1 MMARAIAL
9 VTLTLILLV
18 INPAAFSQNP
28 YTPDVGNVGLPANGA
43 FSGGSVDTVQLNN
56 GNVHIDIPLLHLPG
70 IGLDTD
76 IHLTYDSQVWNRA
89 VGDISPTSQTPW
101 TLITWSRAPWQ
112 TKDPLAGY
120 VKWGQ
125 ATFNWNCF
133 AITGNPNQGTNG
145 SDTDIDFMSFTD
157 GDGTAHSLPVSGLLP
172 NASYPNC
179 ASSINGVVGSW
190 PSLDT
195 TGDSNNGYYP
205 VYSADQSGY
214 RLAVNSNG
222 NVVNF
227 YDKHGTKY
235 GFASQPTGS
244 ASGLPAPLVGTTE
257 CTNGQCGQVMN
268 PSGATNLEY
277 LPITSVEDSN
287 GNRIT
292 SSSNSSSM
300 TITDTVDRTIT
311 ETFLPYFY
319 STQPSKCGASIPE
332 SSSVLPIM
340 AESLGNMLSTI
351 QYQDQNGAE
360 TITVCYGLAPVS
372 LNLLCGGASGCSTQV
387 SQNNTSGSIVV
398 PTSIILQN
406 GDTYIFSYNSNG
418 DPDYMGEVTSINLP
432 RGGTISY
439 TYGDYL
445 TDTYSGRQVLS
456 RTVTANG
463 QASTWN
469 YHYTYTSFFGQ
480 AGVLNYGL
488 GAGTVTDPN
497 GNDTVFTC
505 NSNPANL
512 PPADIAWN
520 APCYMTNEVSYN
532 GSAYSENPIA
542 TKSTGYTLVGTSLGA
557 YYYAPVSDVLTWN
570 PSQATTE
577 TDTTWD
583 SFTPPTPGTYSISL
597 GDVTSKSVYDYG
609 SGSHGALLSKTQY
622 TYLHQGNSAYLNPNI
637 LDRPT
642 QVSVYNSASS
652 LVAQTTTGYDGFSQS
667 AQSGL
672 VSTSGTTTQH
682 DYTNY
687 GSSFTLRGLPTSVAK
702 YTSASTGAVT
712 TYTDYN
718 DLGKPT
724 VSTDAL
730 GYSTKYTYGSQNA
743 YLASTT
749 LPTTSG
755 VAHVISY
762 NYYLSTGL
770 LQSQTDQNGNQTSYT
785 YEPLMRVASVTR
797 PDGGTTTNSYPV
809 TGESNNITSTV
820 ALDLSSVSS
829 PRSPAVTTT
838 VLDGLGRKISVSTS
852 ADAICGPLTVN
863 TTYDLLSRLASVSNP
878 LCASSQDTDGITS
891 YSYDALSRLTAK
903 QNPDGSS
910 QSWSFNGN
918 VIQFSDETL
927 RIWQRTYNAED
938 WLTQVLEPNGTT
950 TVNIAPTLE
959 TDYGYDALGNLLRVD
974 QWGGA
979 HGSSG
984 DHVRTFAYDGISRLI
999 ASNNPESG
1007 SSPSQTCA
1015 GASGSWTTCYG
1026 YDGNSNLLK
1035 KTDNRGTSISYSYD
1049 ALNRLLSKSYSDST
1063 PPVAFTYDISSITGH
1078 SNDVGQLTQAN
1089 VTTGSTTLA
1098 TTNPYSYDT
1107 MGRLKGEQQCTLA
1120 NCSAPYQLAYT
1131 YDLQGKPYSETFPS
1145 NAQSSGQPLVLSFVN
1160 DQAERLMTATSN
1172 WASDNNHPVTL
1183 FTGSTSS
1190 SAPAYG
1196 PMGLEN
1202 ASLGVRSG
1210 ATSGVVALNRNYD
1223 SRGRVV
1229 SEFDMP
1235 GSATQNATAST
1246 GTITISGT
1254 EQSKTRAAA
1263 PGSAVVTVTGSDG
1276 YTVVTT
1282 YYWPCG
1288 SSHMCTPTVTTT
1300 DVYNTGALTF
1310 TLWPTEFVS
1319 YPAVAEYGNNDSDA
1333 TVASLLATAINSSG
1347 GPVSATASGNAVTVT
1362 AKATTAFP
1370 QATGPSTNYPFT
1382 ISNSGGGYADSTNVP
1397 YGQIGGNLAG
1407 GVTANP
1413 SDSGT
1418 VSVNIAGTVSTV
1430 SFGAGSTTTSIA
1442 TALAA
1447 AINSADGGFVTASP
1461 SGGTVSLRSVGDGSA
1476 DDWQLAESVTYDSV
1490 DFSSASFAVAD
1501 NGMSG
1506 GANTS
1511 GALYSYYI
1519 PAAGGYDKNSNLL
1532 TAVDSVMGQW
1542 SYTYDN
1548 LNRVLIGSPASGNNS
1563 NGGQKLCWSY
1573 DAFGN
1578 RTAEDSQT
1586 AACPSTPTATATYN
1600 GYNQLSWTSVNAAGS
1615 NVSYDAAGNMLYDGR
1630 NSYLY
1635 DAEGRVCAVQEV
1647 VSGTTFL
1654 TGYVYDASGTRV
1666 ARDSLTT
1673 FSCNFSSNGYKLNAS
1688 WVLGLG
1694 GEQVTEY
1701 SVSGSSGSYSS
1712 TWAHTNVFAGGKLLA
1727 TYNGTDTYFALE
1739 DWLGTK
1745 RAEASAGGCF
1755 STFTGLPFGDG
1766 LTPSGNCADA
1776 TEHHFT
1782 GKERDQES
1790 GNDYFGARYYASS
1803 MGRWMSPDWA
1813 AQASPV
1819 PYATFGDPQSL
1830 NLYQYVRNNPLTNRD
1845 ADGHECPPTCA
1856 SGENPFSGPPALGGS
1871 ANPQNS
1877 QFLQM
1882 VQQEG
1887 NGLVQAEPG
1896 RLVMF
1901 GGTTELSTTTNAGFV
1916 QINSTGSTTLQAVP
1930 GVGQTVDITMHAP
1943 GATPNAV
1950 SVSAGTPVVSASA
1963 TTNSATL
1970 SVGFVAGPP
1979 VKAGLNISTDTKPVV
1994 QALSNAASTVASAAR
2009 GAVAPTPPP
2018 PPTPKPPPPPPCTVR
2033 GAC

>member
-1 MMARAIAL
+1 MMARAIAF
-9 VTLTLILLV
+9 VSLTLILFV

-89 VGDISPTSQTPW
+89 VGDISPTSQIPW

-112 TKDPLAGY
+112 TKDLLAGY

-125 ATFNWNCF
+125 ATLNWNCF

-179 ASSINGVVGSW
+179 PGSINGVVGSW

-227 YDKHGTKY
+227 SDKHGTKY
-235 GFASQPTGS
+235 TFASQPTGS
-244 ASGLPAPLVGTTE
+244 ASGLPAALVGTTE

-277 LPITSVEDSN
+277 LPITSIEDSD

-300 TITDTVDRTIT
+300 TITDTVGRTIT
-311 ETFLPYFY
+311 ETY
-319 STQPSKCGASIPE
+319 STQSSKCGSSDIAYGQSIM
-332 SSSVLPIM
+332 S
-340 AESLGNMLSTI
+340 ESLGNMPSAF
-351 QYQDQNGAE
+351 QYLDQNGNTQ
-360 TITVCYGLAPVS
+360 TITVCYGLAPAS
-372 LNLLCGGASGCSTQV
+372 LNLFCGGGNNCSTEV
-387 SQNNTSGSIVV
+387 GENNPSGSLSIVV

-406 GDTYIFSYNSNG
+406 GDTYTFSYNPNG
-418 DPDYMGEVTSINLP
+418 DPDYMGEVTSITLP
-432 RGGTISY
+432 TGGTISY

-445 TDTYSGRQVLS
+445 TGTYSGRQVLS

-463 QASTWN
+463 QTSTWKYN
-469 YHYTYTSFFGQ
+469 YAYNSPV
-480 AGVLNYGL
+480 AGVPNTGP
-488 GAGTVTDPN
+488 ATVTATDPN

-505 NSNPANL
+505 NNNPTNL
-512 PPADIAWN
+512 AGIAWN

-532 GSAYSENPIA
+532 GSAFSENPIA

-557 YYYAPVSDVLTWN
+557 YYYAPVSNVLTWN
-570 PSQATTE
+570 SSGATTE

-583 SFTPPTPGTYSISL
+583 SFTPPTPGTWSISL
-597 GDVTSKSVYDYG
+597 GNLMSKSVYDYG

-622 TYLHQGNSAYLNPNI
+622 TYLHQGNSAYVNSNI
-637 LDRPT
+637 LDRVAQT
-642 QVSVYNSASS
+642 SVYNSASA
-652 LVAQTTTGYDGFSQS
+652 LVAQTTAGYDGFSQS

-687 GSSFTLRGLPTSVAK
+687 GSSFTLRGLPTSIAK
-702 YTSASTGAVT
+702 YTSASTAAVT

-724 VSTDAL
+724 VTTDAL
-730 GYSTKYTYGSQNA
+730 GNSTKYAYGTQNA
-743 YLASTT
+743 FLASTT
-749 LPTTSG
+749 LPTTTG
-755 VAHVISY
+755 VAHVL
-762 NYYLSTGL
+762 NYDHDTNTGL
-770 LQSQTDQNGNQTSYT
+770 LIWQKDQNLNQTSYT
-785 YEPLMRVASVTR
+785 YDDRMRTLTISR
-797 PDGGTTTNSYPV
+797 PDGGLTTNTYPDP
-809 TGESNNITSTV
+809 NLITSTV
-820 ALDLSSVSS
+820 TLDLSSASS
-829 PRSPAVTTT
+829 PRSPSVTTT
-838 VLDGLGRKISVSTS
+838 VLDGLGRKISASTT
-852 ADAICGPLTVN
+852 ADALCGPLTVN
-863 TTYDLLSRLASVSNP
+863 TTYDLMSRVASVSNP
-878 LCASSQDTDGITS
+878 LCTSSQDTDGITS

-903 QNPDGSS
+903 QNPDGTS
-910 QSWSFNGN
+910 QNWSFNGN

-959 TDYGYDALGNLLRVD
+959 TDYSYDALGNLLRVD

-1007 SSPSQTCA
+1007 SSASQTCT

-1026 YDGNSNLLK
+1026 YDANSNLLK
-1035 KTDNRGTSISYSYD
+1035 KTDNRGISISYSYD
-1049 ALNRLLSKSYSDST
+1049 ALNRLLSKTYSDGT
-1063 PPVAFTYDISSITGH
+1063 PQATFAYDASSISGH
-1078 SNDVGQLTQAN
+1078 SNDVGALTQAT

-1098 TTNPYSYDT
+1098 STGTYSYDT
-1107 MGRLKGEQQCTLA
+1107 MGRLLGEQQCTPA
-1120 NCSAPYQLAYT
+1120 NCSSSPYQLAYT

-1145 NAQSSGQPLVLSFVN
+1145 NAQSLGQPLVLSLVN

-1172 WASDNNHPVTL
+1172 WASDSNHPVTL
-1183 FTGSTSS
+1183 FAGSTNS

-1210 ATSGVVALNRNYD
+1210 STSGIVAFNRNYD

-1235 GSATQNATAST
+1235 GGATQNATAST
-1246 GTITISGT
+1246 GTITIAGT

-1263 PGSAVVTVTGSDG
+1263 PGSAIITVGGADG
-1276 YTVVTT
+1276 YTTIEI

-1288 SSHMCTPTVTTT
+1288 SSHMCTPTVTTQN
-1300 DVYNTGALTF
+1300 VWNSGSLSF

-1319 YPAVAEYGNNDSDA
+1319 YQAVAGFGNDESDA
-1333 TVASLLATAINSSG
+1333 ALASTLAAVINSSG
-1347 GPVSATASGNAVTVT
+1347 GPVSATVSGNAVTVT
-1362 AKATTAFP
+1362 AIATTAFP

-1382 ISNSGGGYADSTNVP
+1382 ISNSSAGYDAASNVP

-1407 GVTANP
+1407 GDTANP

-1418 VSVNIAGTVSTV
+1418 VSVNIAGTVTTV
-1430 SFGAGSTTTSIA
+1430 NYGAGSTTSTVA
-1442 TALAA
+1442 GALAA
-1447 AINSADGGFVTASP
+1447 AINSQDGGFITATP
-1461 SGGTVSLRSVGDGSA
+1461 SGGAVSLRSVGDGSA
-1476 DDWQLAESVTYDSV
+1476 DDWQLTDSVTYDSV
-1490 DFSSASFAVAD
+1490 DFSSPSFSVAYTS
-1501 NGMSG
+1501 MSG
-1506 GANTS
+1506 GVNSS

-1519 PAAGGYDKNSNLL
+1519 PTAGGYDKNSNLL
-1532 TAVDSVMGQW
+1532 TAVDSIMGQW
-1542 SYTYDN
+1542 NYTYDN
-1548 LNRVLIGSPASGNNS
+1548 LNRVVGSTAPASQPSGVNS
-1563 NGGQKLCWSY
+1563 SFAGVGAAWVY
-1573 DAFGN
+1573 DPFGN
-1578 RTAEDSQT
+1578 RQSETWTGNGEG
-1586 AACPSTPTATATYN
+1586 AAPTSTSATYN
-1600 GYNQLSWTSVNAAGS
+1600 GSNQISWTNVNAAGS
-1615 NVSYDAAGNMLYDGR
+1615 NVQFDTAGNMLYDGR

-1635 DAEGRVCAVQEV
+1635 DAEGRICAVQEV
-1647 VSGTTFL
+1647 VNGTTFQ

-1666 ARDSLTT
+1666 ARGSLAT
-1673 FSCNFSSNGYKLNAS
+1673 FSCNFSSNGYATNAS
-1688 WVLGLG
+1688 WVLGPG

-1701 SVSGSSGSYSS
+1701 AVSGSTS
-1712 TWAHTNVFAGGKLLA
+1712 TWTHTNVFAGGKLLA
-1727 TYNGTDTYFALE
+1727 TYNGTNTYFALN

-1745 RAEASAGGCF
+1745 RAEVSAGGCF
-1755 STFTGLPFGDG
+1755 STFTSMPFGDA
-1766 LTPSGNCADA
+1766 LTPNGNCADA

-1782 GKERDQES
+1782 GKERDAES

-1803 MGRWMSPDWA
+1803 MGRWMSPDPK
-1813 AQASPV
+1813 QPNIKHL
-1819 PYATFGDPQSL
+1819 FNPQKW
-1830 NLYQYVRNNPLTNRD
+1830 NKYNYVLNNPLSNIDPDGLEEITVQLRAYIPQAHQGPYRGDNRGPTTSQNVTSRTSITVRVETDPTKNGGNPLVSNSGGQAGTTHNDWTGASATQTVGLPTATVTRDSNGNVVVGIKQD
-1845 ADGHECPPTCA
+1845 A
-1856 SGENPFSGPPALGGS
+1856 
-1871 ANPQNS
+1871 ANPLTPQ
-1877 QFLQM
+1877 
-1882 VQQEG
+1882 
-1887 NGLVQAEPG
+1887 
-1896 RLVMF
+1896 
-1901 GGTTELSTTTNAGFV
+1901 
-1916 QINSTGSTTLQAVP
+1916 
-1930 GVGQTVDITMHAP
+1930 
-1943 GATPNAV
+1943 GATPGIKSDLNVTIPQDAS
-1950 SVSAGTPVVSASA
+1950 SVTTAGTVSGSPAFELNIGTEGGANINVPLQGASNNPVAF
-1963 TTNSATL
+1963 
-1970 SVGFVAGPP
+1970 G
-1979 VKAGLNISTDTKPVV
+1979 AGLTQTNPVLNSTP
-1994 QALSNAASTVASAAR
+1994 L
-2009 GAVAPTPPP
+2009 PPP
-2018 PPTPKPPPPPPCTVR
+2018 PPQCAAGGSCPH
-2033 GAC
+2033 